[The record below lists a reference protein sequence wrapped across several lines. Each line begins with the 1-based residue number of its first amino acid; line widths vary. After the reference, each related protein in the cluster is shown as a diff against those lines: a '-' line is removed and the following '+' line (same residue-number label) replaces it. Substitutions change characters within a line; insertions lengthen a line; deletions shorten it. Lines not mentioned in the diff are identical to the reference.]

1 VFSVALALL
10 VIGLVLGFLVPP
22 YGFVVAIVGLI
33 LLVLYLVGVGRT
45 VSRT

>member
-1 VFSVALALL
+1 MFSVALALL